1 MNQNNKFKSH
11 YSQSRVYLGLCI
23 ILGVV
28 CVFQPIIIIR
38 LLQKSA
44 QEQVIVMDAADN
56 FHLVKSKPFKETKD
70 LQIACVK
77 FAVKSLFDRSP
88 KGVDDPDGLAQA
100 FVFKYCGDKVKEII
114 KKEQKE
120 FEKKNINQDCEIGK
134 INIIRQKKGRYL
146 ANITGQLIRAC
157 KYMDHSYIDVKLF
170 RISLLLSKNKNISAN
185 GKMPLCVF
193 KIIHYETKEKVKKQ

>member
-1 MNQNNKFKSH
+1 MSKFKSH

-28 CVFQPIIIIR
+28 CVFQPIIIIK
-38 LLQKSA
+38 LLQKGD
-44 QEQVIVMDAADN
+44 QEKIIVMDAADN
-56 FHLVKSKPFKETKD
+56 FHLVTSKPFKETQD
-70 LQIACVK
+70 LQIACAK

-100 FVFKYCGDKVKEII
+100 FLLKNCGDKVKEIL

-193 KIIHYETKEKVKKQ
+193 KIIHYETKEKVKTQ